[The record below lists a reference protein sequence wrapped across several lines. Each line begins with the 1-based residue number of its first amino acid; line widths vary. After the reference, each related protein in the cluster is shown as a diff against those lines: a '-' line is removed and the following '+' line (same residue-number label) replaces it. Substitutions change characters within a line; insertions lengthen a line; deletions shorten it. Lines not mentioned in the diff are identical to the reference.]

1 MSESIPERPPGSE
14 PQDASAS
21 EVANRGFWWRQGQL
35 LIIAIGFFTRLPM
48 PASPL
53 VAAGGLQQASRYYG
67 VVGWLVGALVAVV
80 YWLAGLIWPV
90 EVAVLLSMA
99 AGLLL
104 TGGFHEDGLAD
115 TWDGF
120 GGGWTPA
127 KKLEIMKDSRLGTYG
142 ALSLVVAL
150 LLKYQLLVALAA
162 TPQSPAGGWVVVA
175 LLLGHSLS
183 RATAVSLIFDQPYVR
198 DTDSSKVKPM
208 TQEQTAGE
216 LAVLLVSAALP
227 LWLVPGA
234 LAGWLAAVLVLL
246 RGVLVRWYR
255 RQLGGYTGDTLGAAQ
270 QLLEIACYLVIL
282 GWAGSQ

>member
-1 MSESIPERPPGSE
+1 MSQPIPEHNPEHNPGT
-14 PQDASAS
+14 DAPR
-21 EVANRGFWWRQGQL
+21 EFWWRQGQL

-48 PASPL
+48 PASQL
-53 VAAGGLQQASRYYG
+53 VAEGGLQQASRYYG
-67 VVGWLVGALVAVV
+67 VVGLLVGTLVAAV
-80 YWLAGLIWPV
+80 YWLAGLLWPA

-142 ALSLVVAL
+142 ALSLVMAM
-150 LLKYQLLVALAA
+150 LLKYQLLVALAS
-162 TPQSPAGGWVVVA
+162 TPMVPAGDWVVVA
-175 LLLGHSLS
+175 LLLGHTLS

-198 DTDSSKVKPM
+198 DIDSSKVKPM
-208 TQEQTAGE
+208 TQRQTAGE
-216 LAVLLVSAALP
+216 LAVLLATAALP
-227 LWLVPGA
+227 LWLVPGQLA
-234 LAGWLAAVLVLL
+234 LVLVAALVLL
-246 RGVLVRWYR
+246 RWLLVAWYR

-270 QLLEIACYLVIL
+270 QLAELACYLAIL
-282 GWAGSQ
+282 AWAGA